1 MIETKFKNT
10 DIGPI
15 PVDWEVKTLGKI
27 GKFDRG
33 RGIVKKDSQSGDIN
47 AIRYAEI
54 YTHHRN
60 YISEYISHISR
71 DVAKMSV
78 ELMCG
83 DICFAGYGETL
94 EDIGKAVAKIDSS
107 ETFAGQ
113 NTIVLRPSQKISAL
127 FYGYYLNTPAIAT
140 QKSNKANGSSIM
152 LITPSALSDVFIA
165 VPPLAEQEVIGEAL
179 REVDELIEGLK
190 KLVAKKRAIKQGA
203 MSQLLSGKSR
213 LPGFSEPWKEMILDS
228 LADINPSCD
237 LPDCFE
243 YVDLDSVS
251 KGVLLYHR
259 TENRQTAPSR
269 AQRLAKFGDI
279 FFQTVRPYQKNN
291 FYFDKDITTPFVFS
305 TGYAQLRPYINGVFL
320 YHAMQSSEFVNIV
333 LLNCIGTSYPSI
345 NATTLG
351 ELTITIPTSLAEQ
364 EAIAKVL
371 TDMDAEIEALSRKV
385 AKYEQ
390 VKQGMMQ
397 QLLTGKIRLV

>member
-1 MIETKFKNT
+1 MKETKFKNT
-10 DIGPI
+10 EIGPI
-15 PVDWEVKTLGKI
+15 PVDWEVKSIAEVAPLQRGFDLPKTCLTPGDYPVVYSNGIGYYHSQFQCKAPGLITGRSGTI
-27 GKFDRG
+27 GKFTLISEGYYWPHNTTLWVTNFNNNNPLYLYYRYSTLSFE
-33 RGIVKKDSQSGDIN
+33 DSATGTGVPTLN
-47 AIRYAEI
+47 
-54 YTHHRN
+54 RN
-60 YISEYISHISR
+60 YLK
-71 DVAKMSV
+71 DK
-78 ELMCG
+78 
-83 DICFAGYGETL
+83 
-94 EDIGKAVAKIDSS
+94 KI
-107 ETFAGQ
+107 A
-113 NTIVLRPSQKISAL
+113 
-127 FYGYYLNTPAIAT
+127 
-140 QKSNKANGSSIM
+140 M
-152 LITPSALSDVFIA
+152 
-165 VPPLAEQEVIGEAL
+165 PPLAEQEAIGEAL

-320 YHAMQSSEFVNIV
+320 YHAMQSNEFVNLV
-333 LLNCIGTSYPSI
+333 LSSPEKS
-345 NATTLG
+345 
-351 ELTITIPTSLAEQ
+351 
-364 EAIAKVL
+364 
-371 TDMDAEIEALSRKV
+371 
-385 AKYEQ
+385 
-390 VKQGMMQ
+390 
-397 QLLTGKIRLV
+397 